1 MKKLEAY
8 KQVCVDVTTAMEIK
22 SELELK
28 LSLIK
33 DIQVANSLTV
43 SVSSTNTQFIYAV
56 GILNSQLSAC
66 NELELDSAPIVEKK
80 LAILEMK
87 SLLNDFNMWTKY
99 TMDLKNYK
107 HEVGLLLSDDDKFK
121 LLDYPTNPQV

>member
-28 LSLIK
+28 LSLLR
-33 DIQVANSLTV
+33 DIQVANSVTV
-43 SVSSTNTQFIYAV
+43 STSSSNTQFIYAV

-66 NELELDSAPIVEKK
+66 NELELDSTPIQEKK

-87 SLLNDFNMWTKY
+87 SLLNDFTMWEKY

-107 HEVGLLLSDDDKFK
+107 HDVGLLLSDDDKFK
-121 LLDYPTNPQV
+121 LLDYPTNPKV